1 MTCVYTIGSNVHH
14 ACISQQ
20 ISTTQR
26 DLLHV
31 MYIHMYLKLQITRCC
46 VCTHCTL
53 YKIYYRLQ
61 IQYIYKAQYLLFSL
75 FEDDMIY

>member
-31 MYIHMYLKLQITRCC
+31 MYIHMYLKLQITRDVVC
-46 VCTHCTL
+46 VHTAHCTKFIID
-53 YKIYYRLQ
+53 YNT
-61 IQYIYKAQYLLFSL
+61 IYKAQYLLFSL